1 MVARAFVG
9 GPILTMDPGTVD
21 AVVIDDGRI
30 AAVGDRAV
38 LNAFPH
44 AAIEDLRGRTLCP
57 GFIDAHYHLSIAAL
71 HPRWADL
78 RAVANT
84 DELRA
89 ALVALAAREPGAP
102 WVRGAGWNE
111 THTRF
116 VPHRRDL
123 DAMALGRPVMVAH
136 YSLHQGVV
144 DSAALDE
151 LGIGRG
157 TPDPP
162 GGQIGRD
169 PDGTPNGMLIERA
182 WSEAHARSMAPY
194 TDPDRWAEQIEASA
208 GALLRDGITA
218 VHDAACPPG
227 AEAAY
232 RRLAA
237 AGRLPISV
245 LMMPHPT
252 ALLGPLDAQRLD
264 GPPTGDGDET
274 VRVGAV
280 KLFADGGVA
289 PAMDVRVGGH
299 ELKGGMLF
307 EGLEEQLLRAAARG
321 FRVAVHAIGNAG
333 LDAAMDAFAACDVR
347 HPGTD
352 HRFRVEHA
360 CLASPAQLDRLA
372 GLGGVA
378 VVQPGFVH
386 HLGEAVE
393 NMETEGAIWL
403 PFADVLDA
411 GAVMAASSDSP
422 CAFHEPLL
430 TSARGANRRTGSG
443 HVLDRGQAV
452 SYVDWLRA
460 YTAGAA
466 FAGGQEDERGRLAPG
481 LRADLVVLDG
491 PLDADHPP
499 TVAQTW
505 VGGRLV
511 YAAASA

>member
-1 MVARAFVG
+1 MDVRAFVG
-9 GPILTMDPGTVD
+9 GRALTMDRGTAGTVVVEGD
-21 AVVIDDGRI
+21 RIVAVGERALLDAYPHAVV
-30 AAVGDRAV
+30 
-38 LNAFPH
+38 
-44 AAIEDLRGRTLCP
+44 EDLHGRTVCP
-57 GFIDAHYHLSIAAL
+57 GFIDAHHHLSIAAL
-71 HPRWADL
+71 HPCWADL
-78 RAVANT
+78 STVAT
-84 DELRA
+84 ADELRA
-89 ALVALAAREPGAP
+89 ALVTQAAREPGAP

-111 THTRF
+111 AHTRF

-169 PDGTPNGMLIERA
+169 PDGAPNGMLIERA

-194 TDPDRWAEQIEASA
+194 TDPDRWAEHIAA
-208 GALLRDGITA
+208 AATALLRDGITA

-252 ALLGPLDAQRLD
+252 ALLGPLDTGRLD
-264 GPPTGDGDET
+264 GPPTGDGDEI
-274 VRVGAV
+274 VRVGAI

-289 PAMDVRVGGH
+289 PAMDVRVSGR

-307 EGLEEQLLRAAARG
+307 DGLEAQASLAVSRG
-321 FRVAVHAIGNAG
+321 FRVAVHAIGNVG
-333 LDAAMDAFAACDVR
+333 LDAAMGAFGACAAR
-347 HPGTD
+347 HPGGD

-360 CLASPAQLDRLA
+360 CLASSAQLSRLA
-372 GLGGVA
+372 ALGGVA

-393 NMETEGAIWL
+393 SMETRGATWL
-403 PFADVLDA
+403 PFADVLGA
-411 GAVMAASSDSP
+411 GAIMAASSDSP
-422 CAFHEPLL
+422 CAFHEPVL

-443 HVLDRGQAV
+443 RVLDPGQAV
-452 SYVDWLRA
+452 SYEDWLRA

-466 FAGGQEDERGRLAPG
+466 YAGGQENERGRLAPG

-491 PLDADHPP
+491 ALDADHPP
-499 TVAQTW
+499 RVAQTW

-511 YAAASA
+511 YAAP